1 MNWLVYML
9 ECSDNSIYTGITN
22 NLEERLKTHQSGNGA
37 KYLRGRLSEAQH
49 ESEKQVVDINK
60 LLNREKIDKKNETKR
75 KIIFYSFIIMG
86 LSLFA
91 ALITFLK

>member
-37 KYLRGRLSEAQH
+37 KYLRGRLPIKLVYKENLINRSEAT
-49 ESEKQVVDINK
+49 K
-60 LLNREKIDKKNETKR
+60 REIHIKKMSKKEKKN
-75 KIIFYSFIIMG
+75 
-86 LSLFA
+86 
-91 ALITFLK
+91 LIDLN

>member
-37 KYLRGRLSEAQH
+37 KYLRGRLPIKLVYKENLINRSEA
-49 ESEKQVVDINK
+49 
-60 LLNREKIDKKNETKR
+60 TKR
-75 KIIFYSFIIMG
+75 EIYIKKMSKKEKKK
-86 LSLFA
+86 
-91 ALITFLK
+91 LIDFK